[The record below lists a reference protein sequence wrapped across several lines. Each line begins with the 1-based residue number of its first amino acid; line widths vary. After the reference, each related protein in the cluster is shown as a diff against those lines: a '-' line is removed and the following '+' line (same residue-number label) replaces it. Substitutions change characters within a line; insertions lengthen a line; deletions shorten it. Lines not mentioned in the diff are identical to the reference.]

1 MTGKASQA
9 FRLHRSAI
17 RRVVDTH
24 RGRNPRVFGSVARGE
39 DTDASDLDLLIDTTE
54 TTSLFNVAAMELDL
68 ERLLGI
74 SVHVTTSG
82 ALRGGLRA
90 RVLSEAEP
98 V

>member
-1 MTGKASQA
+1 MTGKATQA

-17 RRVVDTH
+17 RQVIDTH
-24 RGRNPRVFGSVARGE
+24 RGRNPRVFGSVARGD
-39 DTDASDLDLLIDTTE
+39 DTDGSDLDLLIDTTE

-82 ALRGGLRA
+82 ALRGGLRE